1 MTDNKILLC
10 KEAKQHLY
18 TTPVI
23 SLLIVKKRQVYARY
37 ANEIQAGRRRR
48 LLRNVEEMSGQDYEY
63 DYNYSD
69 DYEDEIC
76 NKSKVVRFG
85 AITTP
90 IFFSAVIAL
99 SLVGNI
105 LVLAILA
112 LYETL
117 RSLTNTFILNLALS
131 DLVFTFGL
139 PFWAYDH
146 LWGWTLGEEACKA
159 VNFVFYAGYYSSIV
173 FLMMMTIHR
182 YLAVV
187 HPLSDFGT
195 RRYCYG
201 IIASIIIWI
210 VSFLA
215 ATPSLLFTTVQKDP
229 HNPTVLYC
237 TYDVITWKTASAF
250 QQNVVFLLAFAV
262 IAFCYVNIL
271 ATILRSRSHSR
282 HRTVKLI
289 FTIVVVFFVGW
300 APYNMVIFLRSLTD
314 LSVHP
319 FNQCDIS
326 TGLDYGFYVCRLIA
340 FSHCCLNPIFYV
352 FVGVKF
358 RTHLKMILRGFW
370 QPQANGETYRRTSR
384 LNSHSH
390 GSMY

>member
-1 MTDNKILLC
+1 MTP
-10 KEAKQHLY
+10 A
-18 TTPVI
+18 
-23 SLLIVKKRQVYARY
+23 
-37 ANEIQAGRRRR
+37 
-48 LLRNVEEMSGQDYEY
+48 YEY
-63 DYNYSD
+63 DYSEYDSD
-69 DYEDEIC
+69 FGPSEVC
-76 NKSKVVRFG
+76 NKTDVVRFG
-85 AITTP
+85 SITTP

-105 LVLAILA
+105 LVLAILV

-146 LWGWTLGEEACKA
+146 LWGWTLGERTCKA

-173 FLMMMTIHR
+173 FLMIMTIHR

-195 RRYCYG
+195 RKRFYG
-201 IIASIIIWI
+201 IIASSIIWT
-210 VSFLA
+210 VSFA
-215 ATPSLLFTTVQKDP
+215 AAIPSLLYTKVVL
-229 HNPTVLYC
+229 HNGVSYC
-237 TYDVITWKTASAF
+237 TYDDITWKTASAF
-250 QQNVVFLLAFAV
+250 QQNVVFSLAFLV
-262 IAFCYVNIL
+262 ITFCYANIL
-271 ATILRSRSHSR
+271 RTILRSRSHAR

-289 FTIVVVFFVGW
+289 FTVVVVFFVGW
-300 APYNMVIFLRSLTD
+300 APYNTMIFLRSLTD
-314 LSVHP
+314 LQVPP
-319 FNQCDIS
+319 FDQCKIS
-326 TGLDYGFYVCRLIA
+326 IAVDYGFYVCRLIA
-340 FSHCCLNPIFYV
+340 FSHCCLNPVFYV

-358 RTHLKMILRGFW
+358 RTHLKMILRCIW
-370 QPQANGETYRRTSR
+370 QPQANGEIYRRTSR